1 SRPAA
6 AARRLGSTHQR
17 RPSSR
22 RAGRQGAAAAAADA
36 AHGGLGDVLLN
47 DDGLEDI
54 LYEDS
59 DDSDVDGGWRQP
71 DEESPFEAVRVDRRL
86 IPDLER
92 GLKHAVR
99 RGMQFRNFLNLA
111 PNAAAAASTSLVPDI
126 ALRKD
131 DAGNVGIDAWEFA
144 GQRAGGEGAR
154 TGDQVA
160 NAASATTGAVG
171 GDGLVLPHYVKSG
184 ASTNNDTGVT
194 STAQT
199 STTSV
204 LTDLVYQGLAGMGLF
219 TASASTTSSSSDSG
233 ILPRQSLADADTAAT
248 PALTSPS
255 PLLSTILPPPEPSP
269 LAASVAAV
277 AGSRENHASEADLE
291 RLLLD
296 GSDAAA
302 ALGAARARA
311 AAAAAAAAAQDNGMV
326 AAASASASNGLAG
339 ASLSGSATSLT
350 PSTTLARHRY
360 RRRGHTDGGDG
371 ALSAADLA
379 TRLEQSLPRVSAEAD
394 ASVFASAATAN
405 AARRKSTETLSVTQG
420 NPFLRP
426 PPLPIDAPAP
436 TNATSRPTTASNPR
450 DTRKPSGTA
459 YSTVP
464 APAPAP
470 ATPTPLFGGPLLKA
484 STISPIQVHTS
495 IGASKASRQP
505 PSNVVATTTAP
516 TLTPAA
522 LASPLQIKT
531 DDASAA
537 KDPSPTPS
545 ADPAG
550 PRRTQTPTSKKK
562 FPWGPHATASQ
573 MPPAQPGSSSAS
585 ATASVTDNFSGP
597 NHHLAS
603 DALPRAA
610 QAPLRD
616 DDASAGPA
624 CPRLLK
630 QRQRSRGGLKYH
642 QRLADDAEDDGN
654 TAEPAMEPRRSSGDR
669 PSAHSLLLPP
679 LGGLD
684 ALEPDDVSAQPAAT
698 ARRSR
703 AGSVAQLWLASA
715 AGSHSHA
722 AIQNRRSASD
732 ATRLPDHVLVDGAS
746 AGLPGHVIAATA
758 AASTALRPLDAPL
771 AAATADARATP
782 ASGSTRRSGGGAPDS
797 DVDSA
802 AAGLSDDNDGGSG
815 EADTDSDEMEAG
827 RRARTRRGANAP
839 TAAVGGRRFT
849 LVRGAFDAL
858 RGFVRGGGGTGSVNP
873 GSGA

>member
-6 AARRLGSTHQR
+6 AARRLGGSHQR
-17 RPSSR
+17 RPPSR

-36 AHGGLGDVLLN
+36 DHGGLGDVLLN

-59 DDSDVDGGWRQP
+59 DDSDADSGWRPP
-71 DEESPFEAVRVDRRL
+71 DEESHFEAVRVDRRL

-111 PNAAAAASTSLVPDI
+111 PNAAAAASTGLVPDI

-144 GQRAGGEGAR
+144 GQRAGGDGVRPGEKA
-154 TGDQVA
+154 TTA
-160 NAASATTGAVG
+160 TAAATGAVG
-171 GDGLVLPHYVKSG
+171 DDGLVLPHYVKSG
-184 ASTNNDTGVT
+184 TSTNNDTGVT

-204 LTDLVYQGLAGMGLF
+204 LTDLVYQGLAGIGLF
-219 TASASTTSSSSDSG
+219 TSSASTTSSSSDSG

-248 PALTSPS
+248 PAITSPS

-311 AAAAAAAAAQDNGMV
+311 AAAAAAAAAQDKGMV
-326 AAASASASNGLAG
+326 AAASVSASNGLAG

-394 ASVFASAATAN
+394 ASV
-405 AARRKSTETLSVTQG
+405 
-420 NPFLRP
+420 
-426 PPLPIDAPAP
+426 
-436 TNATSRPTTASNPR
+436 
-450 DTRKPSGTA
+450 
-459 YSTVP
+459 
-464 APAPAP
+464 
-470 ATPTPLFGGPLLKA
+470 
-484 STISPIQVHTS
+484 HTS
-495 IGASKASRQP
+495 IGTSKASRQP
-505 PSNVVATTTAP
+505 PANVVAAASTGLAP
-516 TLTPAA
+516 APAA
-522 LASPLQIKT
+522 LVSRLQIKT
-531 DDASAA
+531 DDAATA
-537 KDPSPTPS
+537 KDPSPTS
-545 ADPAG
+545 TADTAG
-550 PRRTQTPTSKKK
+550 LRRAQTPTSKKK

-573 MPPAQPGSSSAS
+573 LPPAQPASSFAS
-585 ATASVTDNFSGP
+585 ATAPATDNIGGP
-597 NHHLAS
+597 NHHLPS
-603 DALPRAA
+603 DALPRGA

-616 DDASAGPA
+616 DDASTGPA
-624 CPRLLK
+624 RPRLLK

-642 QRLADDAEDDGN
+642 QRLADDADDDGSA
-654 TAEPAMEPRRSSGDR
+654 AEPAMDPRRSSGDR
-669 PSAHSLLLPP
+669 PSVQSLMLPP

-684 ALEPDDVSAQPAAT
+684 ASEPDDASAQPAAA

-703 AGSVAQLWLASA
+703 AGSVAQLWFASG
-715 AGSHSHA
+715 AGAHA

-732 ATRLPDHVLVDGAS
+732 ATGLPDPVLVDGTS
-746 AGLPGHVIAATA
+746 AGLPGHAMATTA
-758 AASTALRPLDAPL
+758 AASTVLRPLDAPL
-771 AAATADARATP
+771 PAAATDARATP
-782 ASGSTRRSGGGAPDS
+782 ASSSSTRRSGGVALDS
-797 DVDSA
+797 DDDGA
-802 AAGLSDDNDGGSG
+802 AAGLSDDNHGSTG
-815 EADTDSDEMEAG
+815 DADTDSDEMEAG
-827 RRARTRRGANAP
+827 GRRARARRGAGAP
-839 TAAVGGRRFT
+839 TGAPVGRRFT
-849 LVRGAFDAL
+849 LVRGALDAL
-858 RGFVRGGGGTGSVNP
+858 RGFVRGGGGGGGNP
-873 GSGA
+873 NSGSGA